1 MPVFAVLAV
10 FAFGFALG
18 FHLLGHGTADLVV
31 DLLYGGFLC
40 VALHLATAWT
50 WGGWGPWHRPARQ
63 HAAGQ
68 Q

>member
-18 FHLLGHGTADLVV
+18 FHLLGHGTADLVI

-40 VALHLATAWT
+40 VALHLATGWT
-50 WGGWGPWHRPARQ
+50 WGGWSWAGHHR
-63 HAAGQ
+63 AGAPQ
-68 Q
+68 